1 MFSILTDTLRMA
13 APLLPL
19 LHFEATEIRLDT
31 LHEDD
36 EVVMIQFPFTV
47 RAPELPPETGS
58 AGESEFGALTLDNLW
73 TSCPCTRLHDY
84 PQGPLSIGDSGRI
97 SVRFHPAGQSG
108 EILRTVSVYCRERPE
123 MPLEELFITAYVLPP
138 RDPFYHYP
146 VRRDPLRLMQD
157 RLSMAPSR
165 SRATLLLANTHP
177 TDPLLVYTDGLPE
190 GITAPTEATPVRI
203 APGSAASMVFSLT
216 ETTDSISLPQVRTA
230 ILRWRPISQEAEQ
243 RRSADN
249 SLPIELLITYR

>member
-1 MFSILTDTLRMA
+1 MISILTDTLCVA

-36 EVVMIQFPFTV
+36 GAVTIQFPFTV
-47 RAPELPPETGS
+47 QAPGIPSETGS
-58 AGESEFGALTLDNLW
+58 TGETEYGSLTLDNLW

-84 PQGPLSIGDSGRI
+84 PQGALSVGDSGRI

-108 EILRTVSVYCRERPE
+108 EILRTVSIYCRERPE
-123 MPLEELFITAYVLPP
+123 MSLEELFITAYVLPP

-146 VRRDPLRLMQD
+146 IRHDPLRLMQE
-157 RLSMAPSR
+157 RLSLDPSR

-177 TDPLLVYTDGLPE
+177 TDSLLVYTERLPE
-190 GITAPTEATPVRI
+190 GITAPTEGNPVRI
-203 APGSAASMVFSLT
+203 APGSAASLVFSQT
-216 ETTDSISLPQVRTA
+216 ETTDSASLPQVRTA
-230 ILRWRPISQEAEQ
+230 LLRWRPISQEPEQ
-243 RRSADN
+243 RCSADH
-249 SLPIELLITYR
+249 SLPIELLITSH